1 MKPPTKPWTHDR
13 AQIAAITRGIRA
25 GERRPDDPQL
35 DDAYRNLREKRLAE
49 HIEKVLA
56 QAPPLTAEQRDRL
69 ATILT
74 AGGGSA

>member
-1 MKPPTKPWTHDR
+1 MATTWKQDR

-25 GERRPDDPQL
+25 GEREADDPQL
-35 DDAYRNLREKRLAE
+35 ATAYRNLREKRLAE
-49 HIEKVLA
+49 HIEEVLA

-74 AGGGSA
+74 AGGTGA